1 MLIVSKEC
9 SEIYNL
15 AHITNFYI
23 GSDGTT
29 IKASAGTTRGGILG
43 KYNSFEETKT
53 ALKIMLCRINKKDNE
68 VVYMPNDNDVNTV
81 IKSTPECKHH
91 HISGKKTKGHGG
103 S

>member
-1 MLIVSKEC
+1 MLIVSKDCGEA
-9 SEIYNL
+9 YNL
-15 AHITNFYI
+15 AHVTNFYI

-53 ALKIMLCRINKKDNE
+53 ALKIMLHDINKKDNE
-68 VVYMPNDNDVNTV
+68 VVYMPNDNDVSTA
-81 IKSTPECKHH
+81 IKSIPERKRHH
-91 HISGKKTKGHGG
+91 VGGKKTKGHGG